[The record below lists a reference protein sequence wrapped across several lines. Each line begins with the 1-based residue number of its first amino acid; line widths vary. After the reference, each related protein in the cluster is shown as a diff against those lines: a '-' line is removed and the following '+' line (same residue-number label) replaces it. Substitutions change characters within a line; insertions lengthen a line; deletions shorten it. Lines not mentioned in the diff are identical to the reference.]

1 MPPRAALPDPPVH
14 ARVKAA
20 YGDGLGRC
28 FGLRNAPA
36 LCVELAGRSTFAAT
50 LLRCEGAR
58 AGLMNEIPAQDAYLA
73 NVHLTAVHHHET
85 WLAGRLAAARGY
97 EPGALQILDL
107 REGAAVRL
115 AGPWDALSFYLP
127 RSLVRAVS
135 RRNGEVVEHLACE
148 PGVAD
153 PVLAHLGAAVF
164 ALLARRQPPS
174 RALLRRVA
182 MATCAHLVHAHG
194 VAPDA
199 PPRGHRAGR

>member
-14 ARVKAA
+14 ARAKAA

-50 LLRCEGAR
+50 LLRCDSAR
-58 AGLMNEIPAQDAYLA
+58 AGVMNEIPAQDVYLA
-73 NVHLTAVHHHET
+73 ALHLTAVDNHET

-115 AGPWDALSFYLP
+115 AGPWEALSLYLP

-135 RRNGEVVEHLACE
+135 SRNGEAVEHLACE

-153 PVLAHLGAAVF
+153 PVLAHLGAAVI
-164 ALLARRQPPS
+164 ALLARQPPS

-199 PPRGHRAGR
+199 PPRGHRARR

>member
-14 ARVKAA
+14 ARTQAA

-28 FGLRNAPA
+28 FGLRDAPA
-36 LCVELAGRSTFAAT
+36 LCVQLAGRSTFAAT
-50 LLRCEGAR
+50 LLRCDSAR
-58 AGLMNEIPAQDAYLA
+58 AGALNKIPAQDAYLA
-73 NVHLTAVHHHET
+73 ILHLVAVRGHET
-85 WLAGRLAAARGY
+85 WRADEPSAAHDY

-107 REGAAVRL
+107 RKGAALRL
-115 AGPWDALSFYLP
+115 AGPWVALCFYLP

-135 RRNGEVVEHLACE
+135 RRQGDGALHLACE

-153 PVLAHLGAAVF
+153 TVLAHLGAAAI

-182 MATCAHLVHAHG
+182 MAICAHLVHVHG
-194 VAPDA
+194 AARDA
-199 PPRGHRAGR
+199 TPRGHRACR